1 MLEVEAALTRACAQV
16 GLIPHE
22 AAAAIV
28 EACRPGVVDPERLWA
43 HATESA
49 TPVVGLVEALRS
61 AVPPGYGR
69 YVHLGTTSQ
78 DIVDTAMMLVATR
91 AIDHIAG
98 DIEACIDRLLDLV
111 EEHGATPQLARTL
124 LQPAMPSTFGSAV
137 AAWLSALRS
146 AAEGLRWWRP
156 ALQFGGAVGTRAEL
170 GVDGDRVAESLAELL
185 GLENVVPWHT
195 DRARVVELGSALG
208 ICTGTLAK
216 IAGDVILLSQAE
228 VGEVTEGRGGRS
240 SAMPGKRNP
249 ARAVLVV
256 ACAHRVPALVAT
268 LFAAMPQELQR
279 AAGRWQAEWP
289 TVTDLL
295 RLAAGA
301 AHHAR
306 AMLADLR
313 VDADTMASRVART
326 TEPGEQSP

>member
-1 MLEVEAALTRACAQV
+1 
-16 GLIPHE
+16 
-22 AAAAIV
+22 
-28 EACRPGVVDPERLWA
+28 
-43 HATESA
+43 
-49 TPVVGLVEALRS
+49 
-61 AVPPGYGR
+61 
-69 YVHLGTTSQ
+69 
-78 DIVDTAMMLVATR
+78 
-91 AIDHIAG
+91 
-98 DIEACIDRLLDLV
+98 
-111 EEHGATPQLARTL
+111 
-124 LQPAMPSTFGSAV
+124 
-137 AAWLSALRS
+137 
-146 AAEGLRWWRP
+146 
-156 ALQFGGAVGTRAEL
+156 
-170 GVDGDRVAESLAELL
+170 
-185 GLENVVPWHT
+185 
-195 DRARVVELGSALG
+195 
-208 ICTGTLAK
+208 
-216 IAGDVILLSQAE
+216 
-228 VGEVTEGRGGRS
+228 
-240 SAMPGKRNP
+240 MPGKRNP